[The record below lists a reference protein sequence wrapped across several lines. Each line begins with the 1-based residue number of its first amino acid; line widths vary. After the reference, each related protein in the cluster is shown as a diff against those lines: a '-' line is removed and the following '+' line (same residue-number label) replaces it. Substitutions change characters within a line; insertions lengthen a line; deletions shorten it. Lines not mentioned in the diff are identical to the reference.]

1 MIEFVDP
8 QITPDGRIAVPIGKL
23 NRPKEGEPDT
33 LVLETRY
40 QIGSFNE
47 AGRFVPQETA
57 DEDPTWFNL
66 SELIE
71 RACKEEVQRESA
83 FAKGYAAGIR
93 YAERDKR
100 RPVDD
105 GTPVVWRDAYN
116 LLVVRNP
123 VGRQFSHLQWHKTR
137 GWEWVANMDTL
148 PDTAVP
154 LYDPS
159 HAPQH
164 LREMLDDDGVEVYP
178 HAEEDPYGEYGHS
191 EEHWYAKG
199 LTSNREQ
206 NTDLTI
212 NEDLD
217 TPTDPAK
224 LEAAIVRAEKRLAAL
239 LDVRAALDEQAD
251 DEVEKLAEVILA
263 NTDANVDLDRTGAR
277 KVAQMVLSAYVVEE
291 R

>member
-33 LVLETRY
+33 EVLVTRY
-40 QIGSFNE
+40 QIGLFNKE
-47 AGRFVPQETA
+47 GRFVPQDTA
-57 DEDPTWFNL
+57 DEDPAWFNL

-71 RACKEEVQRESA
+71 IACKKHVQSEST
-83 FAKGYAAGIR
+83 FAKGYSAGVR
-93 YAERDKR
+93 YAEQ

-105 GTPVVWRDAYN
+105 HALIWRDEYG

-123 VGRQFSHLQWHKTR
+123 QGRKYSHLQWSDTT
-137 GWEWVANMDTL
+137 GWQWAANMDKL
-148 PDTAVP
+148 PETAVP

-164 LREMLDDDGVEVYP
+164 LREMLADDGVEVYP
-178 HAEEDPYGEYGHS
+178 HVEEDPYGEFGPQ

-206 NTDLTI
+206 QVDLTI
-212 NEDLD
+212 NEHLD

-224 LEAAIVRAEKRLAAL
+224 LEAAIVRTEKRLAAL
-239 LDVRAALDEQAD
+239 IDVRAALDKKAD
-251 DEVEKLAEVILA
+251 DEVEKLADVILA
-263 NTDANVDLDRTGAR
+263 NTDASIDLDRHGAR
-277 KVAQMVLSAYVVEE
+277 KVAQMVLSAYVIEE